1 MKATNLFE
9 LCGVRFLQSVNTPN
23 GKGVVQGILRQA
35 DGALKVIVSHDPA
48 TLPAEIVPVPGMW
61 KLMYYAPED
70 ITG

>member
-1 MKATNLFE
+1 MANLFE
-9 LCGVRFLQSVNTPN
+9 LCGVRFLQSVNTPY

-61 KLMYYAPED
+61 MLVYYAPED